1 MRIGAMILGIIGGI
15 FGLFI
20 AGIAI
25 IVQAASVDHNMA
37 GGFLLLMLSVGAIV
51 GAALAQA
58 KPLDYVC
65 LAHGFDK
72 LLGIL
77 CVQGFFLE
85 FLVDVFVHVIAERNN
100 FRLVFLDHFFF
111 EDT

>member
-58 KPLDYVC
+58 KPLVGAALMGLAGVIGFVLVLGGWIVAGPLLVAGAVMAYVGGSRESAPA
-65 LAHGFDK
+65 LNA
-72 LLGIL
+72 
-77 CVQGFFLE
+77 
-85 FLVDVFVHVIAERNN
+85 R
-100 FRLVFLDHFFF
+100 
-111 EDT
+111 